1 MTTILDCG
9 YADLELLEDIK
20 YDLDDIILELKK
32 NNDLSFNNLLIDVF
46 ERGAMELKEEFNL
59 QKDEIKQT
67 ISDLLQGKKDE
78 LISSADSELSD
89 EQLEELLE
97 NDEGYQ
103 ELLSD
108 LNLINDNELNP
119 EYDIDYYCNYIDTHV
134 YIRHLGFYQKWLPE
148 FLDSVEDN
156 MGWPFEDRT
165 Y

>member
-78 LISSADSELSD
+78 LISPADSELSD

>member
-1 MTTILDCG
+1 M
-9 YADLELLEDIK
+9 
-20 YDLDDIILELKK
+20 
-32 NNDLSFNNLLIDVF
+32 
-46 ERGAMELKEEFNL
+46 
-59 QKDEIKQT
+59 
-67 ISDLLQGKKDE
+67 
-78 LISSADSELSD
+78 
-89 EQLEELLE
+89 LE

-119 EYDIDYYCNYIDTHV
+119 EYDIDYYCNYIDTPV

>member
-78 LISSADSELSD
+78 LISWTIRRIVREWWGISGITIWSEFN
-89 EQLEELLE
+89 Q
-97 NDEGYQ
+97 
-103 ELLSD
+103 
-108 LNLINDNELNP
+108 
-119 EYDIDYYCNYIDTHV
+119 
-134 YIRHLGFYQKWLPE
+134 W
-148 FLDSVEDN
+148 
-156 MGWPFEDRT
+156 
-165 Y
+165 